1 MSQTKTAIPF
11 NGTADQEAMLIKA
24 IEEHKGDAGALMPI
38 LQEAQEIYG
47 YLPIEVQSII
57 SEKTGIPL
65 AEIYGV
71 VTFYS
76 QFSLNPKGEY
86 KIAICLGTACYV
98 KGAGEI
104 YNKFSEK
111 LGISNGECTPDGK
124 FSLEPCRCI
133 GACGLA
139 PVITVNDEVYGR
151 LKVEDVDKILAKYKD

>member
-11 NGTADQEAMLIKA
+11 NGTAEQEAMLMDV
-24 IEEHKGDAGALMPI
+24 IEQHKGDAGALMPI

-57 SEKTGIPL
+57 SKETGIPL

-76 QFSLNPKGEY
+76 QFSLKPKGKY

-111 LGISNGECTPDGK
+111 LGIANGECTADGK

-139 PVITVNDEVYGR
+139 PVITVNEEVYGK
-151 LKVEDVDKILAKYKD
+151 LGVEDVDKILAKYQD